1 MLSLIIDSSMKR
13 LSFWQKSSWVLCM
26 FSLLFSAFLTQA
38 QAPNWQTVVIPGE
51 ATTGASSAAA
61 TAVDA
66 SGNVYTTGY
75 FTNTIQFGE
84 TTLKSVGSRDVFV
97 AKWSPTSQRFVWAY
111 RLGGTGEE
119 EVFTLAVDGQS
130 IYVGGGFYSATCIV
144 GALTLTN
151 ADTSKHSS
159 DLFIAKLTDAGDR
172 AEFVWAQRGGSQRNE
187 WVMTLAV
194 QGPDVYISGN
204 FDDAATSIG
213 HTVLH
218 STTPFNPAQ
227 VFCMNVFVAKLTDD
241 GPSSTFEWAQSLGGN
256 PYMSTCGVHGLAV
269 SGHNVYVAGDFL
281 GPEIRFGKLALAN
294 PHWHAPN
301 GYNQNLHTS
310 NTFVAK
316 LTDAGATSRFEWVQ
330 LAAGASMYGYQGL
343 AAVGTSIYL
352 ATCGRKIA
360 FGDVTLIPCAD
371 EAAPCLDA
379 VVSKLTDTGP
389 AGRFV
394 WAQRVGG
401 THLVSRALAATKT
414 GVYIAGYFKCPTF
427 TVAANE
433 LRQVG
438 RDDIFLA
445 KIADEGLTSRLV
457 WAQRA
462 GGPDDDQ
469 IFGLAISGANVYMA
483 GEFQLLTTFGSY
495 HFSFEDVH
503 HNPITAVLATIV
515 DPSIPTTTVASTR
528 QDKKRV
534 SQVTSASNSGNAQL
548 SAYPNPAQAL
558 ATAHVQITAA
568 DGTATLE
575 LVDVVG
581 QLVRTQAIEMRPGAV
596 IELPLAGLATGI
608 YIIRVH
614 TASGQWLSQKLV
626 VE

>member
-1 MLSLIIDSSMKR
+1 MKR

-84 TTLKSVGSRDVFV
+84 TTLTSVGHRDVFV
-97 AKWSPTSQRFVWAY
+97 AKWSPASQRFMWAY
-111 RLGGTGEE
+111 RLGGTGQED
-119 EVFTLAVDGQS
+119 VFTLAVNGRS
-130 IYVGGGFYSATCIV
+130 IYVGGSFYSNTCSV

-151 ADTSKHSS
+151 ADASEHSS
-159 DLFIAKLTDAGDR
+159 DLFVAKLTDAGER
-172 AEFVWAQRGGSQRNE
+172 AEFVWAQRGGSQRSE

-194 QGPDVYISGN
+194 QGPDVYMSGA
-204 FDDAATSIG
+204 FDDTTTSIG

-218 STTPFNPAQ
+218 STTPLSPAQ
-227 VFCMNVFVAKLTDD
+227 IFCMNVFVAKLTDA
-241 GPSSTFEWAQSLGGN
+241 GPSSTFKWAQSLGGT
-256 PYMSTCGVHGLAV
+256 PSMSTCSVQGLAV
-269 SGHNVYVAGDFL
+269 SGHNVYVAGSFL
-281 GPEIRFGKLALAN
+281 GPDIRFGKLVLTN

-301 GYNQNLHTS
+301 GYGQDLHTP
-310 NTFVAK
+310 NTFVVK
-316 LTDAGATSRFEWVQ
+316 LTDAGATSRFEWGQ
-330 LAAGASMYGYQGL
+330 LAAGAGMDGYQGL
-343 AAVGTSIYL
+343 AVVGSSIYL
-352 ATCGRKIA
+352 ATYGRKIA
-360 FGDVTLIPCAD
+360 FGDITLIPCAD
-371 EAAPCLDA
+371 ETAPCIDA
-379 VVSKLTDTGP
+379 VVAKLIDTGP

-401 THLVSRALAATKT
+401 TRVISRALAATKT
-414 GVYIAGYFKCPTF
+414 GVYIAGYFQCPTF

-438 RDDIFLA
+438 RADIFLA

-462 GGPDDDQ
+462 GGSDDDQ
-469 IFGLAISGANVYMA
+469 VFGLATSGANVHMV

-495 HFSFEDVH
+495 HFSSEDVH
-503 HNPITAVLATIV
+503 NNPTTAVLATIV
-515 DPSIPTTTVASTR
+515 DPSIPTTTVAGTR
-528 QDKKRV
+528 QDRQGV

-548 SAYPNPAQAL
+548 SAYPNPVQAL
-558 ATAHVQITAA
+558 ATAHIQITAA
-568 DGTATLE
+568 DGPATLE

-596 IELPLAGLATGI
+596 VELPLAGLATGI

-614 TASGQWLSQKLV
+614 TAAGQWLSQKLV
-626 VE
+626 VD